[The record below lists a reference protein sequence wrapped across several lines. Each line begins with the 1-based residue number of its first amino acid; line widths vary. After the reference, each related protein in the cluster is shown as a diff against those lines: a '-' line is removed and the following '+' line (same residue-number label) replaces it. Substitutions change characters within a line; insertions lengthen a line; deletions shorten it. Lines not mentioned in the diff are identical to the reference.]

1 MYLST
6 IVGSPSSFWRDI
18 RASPVFNVL
27 ITSAVLKF
35 GFFLNESEAALIAFS
50 RLYLFVHYPS
60 DILVGII
67 LGVACS
73 LLTIKVMD
81 KSKNER
87 LLTN

>member
-1 MYLST
+1 M
-6 IVGSPSSFWRDI
+6 
-18 RASPVFNVL
+18 
-27 ITSAVLKF
+27 
-35 GFFLNESEAALIAFS
+35 
-50 RLYLFVHYPS
+50 
-60 DILVGII
+60 LVGII